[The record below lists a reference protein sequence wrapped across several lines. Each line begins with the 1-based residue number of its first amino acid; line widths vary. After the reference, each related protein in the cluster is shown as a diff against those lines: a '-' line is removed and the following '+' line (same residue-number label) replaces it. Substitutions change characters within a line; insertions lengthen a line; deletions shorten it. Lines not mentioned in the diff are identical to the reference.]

1 MSEKLV
7 SGVEQSRLAALS
19 RSCFDRNN
27 LILRGV
33 EKESLRVRSNG
44 QLATTPHP
52 IALGSAL
59 THPQITTDFS
69 EAQLELITG
78 VHPNPE
84 SCLEELMDIHRF
96 VHANLGSELIWP
108 SSMPCLLPAASDIP
122 LGHYGSSNKGLTKTV
137 YRRGLANRYGATM
150 QTISGIHYNFSVSD
164 EVFASLGI
172 RDQESR
178 TAAYFGLIRNFRRYS
193 WLLIYLFGASP
204 AICRSFGTAEATG
217 LLPLDD
223 GSLHLPYATS
233 LRMGPLG
240 YQSDAQR
247 QLHVSYNSLPEY
259 ATSIREALSIHH
271 PAYTEIGIVKNGEY
285 QQLTDTLIQI
295 ENEFYGTIRP
305 KQPLQAGERPLTA
318 LLSRGVGYV
327 EVRCLDLNPFMP
339 AGLDASQMRMLDT
352 FLVYCLL
359 ADSPEDSPAE
369 SVRMHANQVS
379 VVQRGR
385 EPGLRLANGDDLVL
399 LRDWSMSILAA
410 CEDVARWL
418 DAVFETNVHVHEVHK
433 QGELVHNPDLTPSA
447 QILSGMSSRNETF
460 FQMMMNQAVAQRT
473 LFASMPMDAA
483 SNAAFVARASRSLI
497 EQAEIEAADT
507 VDFPTHLQ
515 TYLQLP

>member
-7 SGVEQSRLAALS
+7 PGVEPSRLAALS
-19 RSCFDRNN
+19 RPRFDKNN
-27 LILRGV
+27 LIFRGV
-33 EKESLRVRSNG
+33 EKESLRISADG

-52 IALGSAL
+52 RTLGSAL

-78 VHPNPE
+78 VHPSPE
-84 SCLEELMDIHRF
+84 SCLAELMDIHRF
-96 VHANLGSELIWP
+96 VHSNLGSELIWP
-108 SSMPCLLPAASDIP
+108 ASMPCLLPPASKIP
-122 LGHYGSSNKGLTKTV
+122 IGQYGTSNKGLTKTV

-164 EVFASLGI
+164 AVFESLGV
-172 RDQESR
+172 RDQEAR

-204 AICRSFGTAEATG
+204 AICKSFGTAEATG
-217 LLPLDD
+217 LQSLDD
-223 GSLHLPYATS
+223 GSLHLPHATS

-247 QLHVSYNSLPEY
+247 QLHVSYNSLPDY
-259 ATSIREALSIHH
+259 ATSIRQALSIHH
-271 PAYTEIGIVKNGEY
+271 PPYTNIGIEKNGSY

-318 LLSRGVGYV
+318 LFSRGVGYI

-339 AGLDASQMRMLDT
+339 AGLDVSQMRLIDT
-352 FLVYCLL
+352 FLMYCLL
-359 ADSPEDSPAE
+359 ADSPDDSPAE
-369 SVRMHANQVS
+369 SVRMHANQVT

-385 EPGLRLANGDDLVL
+385 EPSLKLASANGDVL
-399 LRDWSMSILAA
+399 FSDWSLSILDA
-410 CEDVARWL
+410 CEDVARWM
-418 DAVFETNVHVHEVHK
+418 DAAFESHEHVDVVHK
-433 QGELVHNPDLTPSA
+433 QRELILDPDRTPSA
-447 QILSGMSSRNETF
+447 KLLSNMTTKGETF
-460 FQMMMNQAVAQRT
+460 FQSMMEQAVSQRQ
-473 LFASMPMDAA
+473 LFASMPLDP
-483 SNAAFVARASRSLI
+483 STSTEFVNRASRSLSD
-497 EQAEIEAADT
+497 QVAIEAADS
-507 VDFPTHLQ
+507 VDFPTYLQ

>member
-1 MSEKLV
+1 MPV
-7 SGVEQSRLAALS
+7 VEQSRLAALS
-19 RSCFDRNN
+19 RSRFDKNN

-33 EKESLRVRSNG
+33 EKESLRVRPDG
-44 QLATTPHP
+44 QLASTPHP

-78 VHPNPE
+78 VHPSPE
-84 SCLEELMDIHRF
+84 SCLSELMDIHRF
-96 VHANLGSELIWP
+96 VHANLGCELIWP
-108 SSMPCLLPAASDIP
+108 ASMPCLLPPASDIP
-122 LGHYGSSNKGLTKTV
+122 IGRYGNSNKGLTKTV

-164 EVFASLGI
+164 AVFESFGI
-172 RDQESR
+172 RDQESK

-204 AICRSFGTAEATG
+204 AICKSFGTAQATG

-271 PAYTEIGIVKNGEY
+271 PPYTQIGILKNGEY

-305 KQPLQAGERPLTA
+305 KQPLKAGERPLTA
-318 LLSRGVGYV
+318 LISRGVGYV

-339 AGLDASQMRMLDT
+339 AGLDASQMRLLDT
-352 FLVYCLL
+352 FLMYCLL
-359 ADSPEDSPAE
+359 AESPNDSPAE
-369 SVRMHANQVS
+369 SVRMHANQVT

-385 EPGLRLANGDDLVL
+385 EPELRLSHGDASVL

-410 CEDVARWL
+410 CEDVASWM
-418 DAVFETNVHVHEVHK
+418 DAAFETHAHINEVHK
-433 QGELVHNPDLTPSA
+433 QRELINDPDLTPSA
-447 QILSGMSSRNETF
+447 RMLSSMNARNETF
-460 FQMMMNQAVAQRT
+460 FRMVMNQALAQRE
-473 LFASMPMDAA
+473 LFASTPLDAA
-483 SNAAFVARASRSLI
+483 SSAVFAARASRSLTD
-497 EQAEIEAADT
+497 QAEIEAADT
-507 VDFPTHLQ
+507 VDLSTHLQ

>member
-7 SGVEQSRLAALS
+7 PMVEPARLAALS
-19 RSCFDRNN
+19 RSRFDKNN

-33 EKESLRVRSNG
+33 EKESLRISADG
-44 QLATTPHP
+44 QLAITPHP
-52 IALGSAL
+52 KALGSAL

-78 VHPNPE
+78 VHPSPE
-84 SCLEELMDIHRF
+84 SCLAELMDIHRF

-108 SSMPCLLPAASDIP
+108 ASMPCLLPPASEIP
-122 LGHYGSSNKGLTKTV
+122 IGRYGTSNKGLTKTV

-150 QTISGIHYNFSVSD
+150 QTISGIHYNFSVYD
-164 EVFASLGI
+164 AVFESLGI
-172 RDQESR
+172 HDQEAK

-204 AICRSFGTAEATG
+204 AICKSFGTAEATG
-217 LLPLDD
+217 LQPLDD
-223 GSLHLPYATS
+223 GSLHLPHATS

-247 QLHVSYNSLPEY
+247 QLHVSYNSLSEY
-259 ATSIREALSIHH
+259 ATSIRQALSIHH
-271 PAYTEIGIVKNGEY
+271 PPYTKIGIEKNGEY
-285 QQLTDTLIQI
+285 RQLTDTLIQI

-318 LLSRGVGYV
+318 LFSRGVGYI

-339 AGLDASQMRMLDT
+339 AGLDASQMRFIDT
-352 FLVYCLL
+352 FLMYCLL
-359 ADSPEDSPAE
+359 ADSPTDSPAE
-369 SVRMHANQVS
+369 SVRMHANQVT

-385 EPGLRLANGDDLVL
+385 EPALKLSSGVGEVL
-399 LRDWSMSILAA
+399 FRDWSMSILAA
-410 CEDVARWL
+410 CEEVALWL
-418 DAVFETNVHVHEVHK
+418 DAAFETHAHVNEIHV
-433 QGELVHNPDLTPSA
+433 QRELILDPGRTPSA
-447 QILSGMSSRNETF
+447 KMLAGMTARKATF
-460 FQMMMNQAVAQRT
+460 FQAMMEQGITQRQ
-473 LFASMPMDAA
+473 LFAATPLDELSKTEYAE
-483 SNAAFVARASRSLI
+483 RASHSLSD
-497 EQAEIEAADT
+497 QAAIEATDS
-507 VDFPTHLQ
+507 VDFPTYLQ

>member
-1 MSEKLV
+1 MSEELV
-7 SGVEQSRLAALS
+7 HGVEPSRLAALS
-19 RSCFDRNN
+19 RSRFDKNN

-33 EKESLRVRSNG
+33 EKESLRVSANG

-52 IALGSAL
+52 VALGSAL

-78 VHPNPE
+78 VHPSPE
-84 SCLEELMDIHRF
+84 SCLAELTDIHRF

-108 SSMPCLLPAASDIP
+108 ASMPCFLPPASAIP
-122 LGHYGSSNKGLTKTV
+122 IGRYGSSNKGLTKTI

-164 EVFASLGI
+164 TVFESLGI
-172 RDQESR
+172 HDQEAR

-204 AICRSFGTAEATG
+204 AVCKSFGTAEATG
-217 LLPLDD
+217 LQPLDD
-223 GSLHLPYATS
+223 GSLHLPHATS

-259 ATSIREALSIHH
+259 AASIREALSSHH
-271 PAYTEIGIVKNGEY
+271 PPYTRIGILKNGEY

-318 LLSRGVGYV
+318 LFNRGVGYV

-339 AGLDASQMRMLDT
+339 AGLDVAQMRLIDT
-352 FLVYCLL
+352 FLMYCLL
-359 ADSPEDSPAE
+359 ADSPEDSPSE
-369 SVRMHANQVS
+369 SVRLHANQVT

-385 EPGLRLANGDDLVL
+385 APELKLSHSDRDVL
-399 LRDWSMSILAA
+399 LRDWSLSILTA
-410 CEDVARWL
+410 CEAVASWM
-418 DAVFETNVHVHEVHK
+418 DAAFETTAHVTEIRK
-433 QGELVHNPDLTPSA
+433 QRELVLNPDLTPSA
-447 QILSGMSSRNETF
+447 RMLSRMVARKETF
-460 FQMMMNQAVAQRT
+460 FRMMMDQAIAHRQ
-473 LFASMPMDAA
+473 LFASMPLDPLSTAIFA
-483 SNAAFVARASRSLI
+483 ARATRSLAD
-497 EQAEIEAADT
+497 QAEIEAADT